1 MYSEKEMDEL
11 VDKIVQFL
19 ETHNVF
25 ELIELVTAAVATREQ
40 ENKRTREQENKRT
53 REQKNKRTRGE

>member
-11 VDKIVQFL
+11 VDKMVTFL

-25 ELIELVTAAVATREQ
+25 ELMELVTAAVATKEMA
-40 ENKRTREQENKRT
+40 NSDLISVSVNIT
-53 REQKNKRTRGE
+53 